1 MVDVRTVCKVT
12 GKAIGFTLG
21 VCACTTVE
29 LVVNNNLPDNL
40 NKFGKVVTRIGAY
53 AVGRYVG
60 DKIEEAFDSH
70 VDKIFEET
78 VKKED
83 YIEVNVDEAV
93 SA

>member
-21 VCACTTVE
+21 VCASTTVE
-29 LVVNNNLPDNL
+29 IVVNNNLPDNL
-40 NKFGKVVTRIGAY
+40 NKFGKVVTWIGSL

-60 DKIEEAFDSH
+60 DKIEEAFVSH
-70 VDKIFEET
+70 IPEIPEVI

-83 YIEVNVDEAV
+83 YIEVSMDEAV